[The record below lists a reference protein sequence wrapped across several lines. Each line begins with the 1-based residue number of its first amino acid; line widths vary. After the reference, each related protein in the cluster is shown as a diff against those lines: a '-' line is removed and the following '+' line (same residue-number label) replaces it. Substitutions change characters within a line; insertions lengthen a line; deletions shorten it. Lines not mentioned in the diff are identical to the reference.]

1 MKRVVAAFVFLTLV
15 LSAVL
20 YWRLRVQA
28 AAADRPPGSSGV
40 VEQTRLDLTARI
52 PARVSAVHVRE
63 GQAVE
68 AGALL
73 ADLDCAEPDALVAE
87 AEARLAAA
95 RIQID
100 PLRNQAAAAAAQ
112 AEAVRRTA
120 EAAAAQAEAAKRQI
134 DAARRQAAAARR
146 TVGAVRAQRDNADR
160 QRDRA
165 ETLLAEAVV
174 RPIDVE
180 GTDTAAADLS
190 FRLEAASATAGAASA
205 TAAAAESQAAAAERQ
220 AAAAAEQAKAA
231 AEQAKAAAEQVRA
244 AEAQLA
250 VAEAAVRRAR
260 IAQAE
265 CRIVAPRAGVVTL
278 VARRPGEAVLPGTTL
293 FELAD
298 PAETTVTFY
307 VANADL
313 GRIRLGQPVRVTADA
328 LPDQPFRGSIRWIAR
343 EAEFTPRTV
352 QTRDDRDRLVYAV
365 EALVENPDGTL
376 RDGMPV
382 EVAVEVAR

>member
-1 MKRVVAAFVFLTLV
+1 MKRVFAAFVVLVLV

-28 AAADRPPGSSGV
+28 AAAERPPGSSGV
-40 VEQTRLDLTARI
+40 VEQTRLSIAARLSARI
-52 PARVSAVHVRE
+52 AAVHVRE

-73 ADLDCAEPDALVAE
+73 AELDCAEPDVLVAE

-100 PLRNQAAAAAAQ
+100 PLRRQAAAAAAQ
-112 AEAVRRTA
+112 AEAARRTA
-120 EAAAAQAEAAKRQI
+120 AAADAQAEAARRQI

-165 ETLLAEAVV
+165 EALVAEAVV
-174 RPIDVE
+174 RPMDLE
-180 GTDTAAADLS
+180 GSAAASADLA
-190 FRLEAASATAGAASA
+190 FRLDAAAATAGAAAA
-205 TAAAAESQAAAAERQ
+205 TASAAESQAEAAEKQ
-220 AAAAAEQAKAA
+220 AAAAGQQAIAAE
-231 AEQAKAAAEQVRA
+231 EQAKAAAEQVRA

-250 VAEAAVRRAR
+250 VAETAVRPAR

-278 VARRPGEAVLPGTTL
+278 VARRAGEAVLPGTVL

-298 PAETTVTFY
+298 PSETTVTFD
-307 VANADL
+307 VVNADL
-313 GRIRLGQPVRVTADA
+313 GRIRLGQRVRVVADPF
-328 LPDQPFRGSIRWIAR
+328 PDRVFAGAIRWIAR

-365 EALVENPDGTL
+365 EALLENPDGTL

-382 EVAVEVAR
+382 EVAVEVPR